1 MQQNLARAWRS
12 KNFDE
17 IVGQELSVR
26 LLKNSLA
33 KNRLFPVYLFSGL
46 RGSGKTSTGRIFA
59 AAINCHALKNFQH
72 DQTQSLPCLTCES
85 CMSMR
90 AGNHPDFVEI
100 DAASHTGVDNI
111 RQIIESASFLPVMG
125 SKKVYLIDEAHML
138 SKAAFNAFLK
148 ILEEPPATVVFLLAT
163 TEVHKILDTVISRSF
178 QLFFD
183 PIPQAQMI
191 AHLKRICVAE
201 QIEYEESALAL
212 IAQQSE
218 GSVRDALTIM
228 ERIMLAE
235 GDVSYAGTHRALGLL
250 HDAVVIKLFELIA
263 QGDLSAVFGYM
274 VQEHFDRHNA
284 ARVWDNMVA
293 VLRALVW
300 AHNGGMQASDGGYSL
315 DVASLQSAYS
325 AELVLEFFD
334 LFYRAEAHFLKTSS
348 QQAVLETLLCKM
360 VQRFNAGTEGAQ
372 EPVRRQAP
380 VSKKIIEQRPVRQHV
395 QEATHVNE
403 KTNPLTLS
411 DSEGIVSKGK
421 SVTDAASHVAPV
433 AMPQHNSWNT
443 FLQELEA
450 KNHPIAISI
459 FKQGHVV
466 KVEQNVI
473 HVRFA
478 KKFEFYHD
486 WMRTNEPLWRPPLEA
501 AFGAGIVFT
510 PEFVVAA
517 AGSSAPEQVQASK
530 APAPEM
536 RRPISHEARPVQAS
550 QEKIDITD
558 TEKWRMANMV
568 TEMFPGTITTR
579 KE

>member
-59 AAINCHALKNFQH
+59 AAINCHALANFQK

-183 PIPQAQMI
+183 PIPQPKMI
-191 AHLKRICVAE
+191 AHLKRICAAE
-201 QIEYEESALAL
+201 KIEYQESALAL

-228 ERIMLAE
+228 ERIMLVE
-235 GDVSYAGTHRALGLL
+235 GDVTYEGTHRALGLI
-250 HDAVVIKLFELIA
+250 HDAVIIKLFEIIA
-263 QGDLSAVFGYM
+263 QGELAAVFEYLA
-274 VQEHFDRHNA
+274 QEQFDRHNA
-284 ARVWDNMVA
+284 ARVWEKMVA
-293 VLRALVW
+293 VLRALLW
-300 AHNGGMQASDGGYSL
+300 AHNGGAHASGDYVL
-315 DVASLQSAYS
+315 DVVALQPHYASA
-325 AELVLEFFD
+325 LVLEFFE
-334 LFYRAEAHFLKTSS
+334 LFYRSEAHFLKTAS
-348 QQAVLETLLCKM
+348 QQTVLEALMCKM
-360 VQRFNAGTEGAQ
+360 VQRFNPGA
-372 EPVRRQAP
+372 EAVEAPVKRQAA
-380 VSKKIIEQRPVRQHV
+380 VSKKIIEQRPVRQHIHSN
-395 QEATHVNE
+395 EAPVVE
-403 KTNPLTLS
+403 DVRGGNPPLQHP
-411 DSEGIVSKGK
+411 
-421 SVTDAASHVAPV
+421 DAAALRNLGEVGT
-433 AMPQHNSWNT
+433 PQNKSWQA

-450 KNHPIAISI
+450 KNHPIATSI
-459 FKQGHVV
+459 FKQGNFVAL
-466 KVEQNVI
+466 EQNVI

-501 AFGAGIVFT
+501 AFGVGVVFT

-517 AGSSAPEQVQASK
+517 VVPGGMAEQAAAPK
-530 APAPEM
+530 APAPE
-536 RRPISHEARPVQAS
+536 RRVSHEARPVHS
-550 QEKIDITD
+550 TQEKIDITD